1 MNTEDM
7 VRRLVFIVLLIFFSF
22 CNNNLCG
29 SDTNPDDHD
38 KGGWKLLKRSIGISA
53 MHIALLPND
62 RFIVFDRSI
71 AGSSNISLPGA
82 NDHGCNINGD
92 CYAHSIEFSP
102 STRSVRALKVKTD
115 TFCSSGAISS
125 DGVLV
130 QTGGFNNGDHAVRYF
145 KPCNDSNCDWEE
157 HVNDLST
164 RRWYASNHILPN
176 GKIIVVGGRREFTYE
191 FIPKT
196 SPSDAALHYLPFLEK
211 TRDSLQLENNLYP
224 FLHLAPDG
232 NLFVFA
238 NNRSILLDY
247 KANRVVRDYPVM
259 PGGVSR
265 NYPSSGSSVLLPL
278 KLSTS
283 SSRSSITTT
292 SSPTTMIEA
301 EVLIC
306 GGTPS
311 DSNTKANNGMFVL
324 ASNTCGRLVITEE
337 NPKWEMEEMPFNRTM
352 GDMVLLPNGDVMI
365 INGASR
371 GTAGWNVARDPVLQP
386 VLYQPCVSNNSSI
399 PRFKVLKPSTIP
411 RLYHSVAYLLSDA
424 RILVGGSNPYI
435 HYTFDGLYPTE
446 LSLEAFSPPYLSRKS
461 MRPQISF
468 VTPGT
473 RISYKQRFS
482 VGFQCK
488 VEVEDVKVTLVAPPF
503 TTHSVSMSQ
512 RLLVL
517 DMGEVRRLASGSDY
531 AAEVYAP
538 ATEFLAPQGYY
549 RLFVV
554 NGGVPSRAVW
564 VHIS

>member
-1 MNTEDM
+1 MM
-7 VRRLVFIVLLIFFSF
+7 RRLVFIVLLIFFSF
-22 CNNNLCG
+22 CNNNLCE
-29 SDTNPDDHD
+29 SDTSPDD

-82 NDHGCNINGD
+82 NDHECNVNGD

-102 STRSVRALKVKTD
+102 STRSVRALTVKTD
-115 TFCSSGAISS
+115 TFCSSGAISP

-130 QTGGFNNGDHAVRYF
+130 QTGGFNNGDRVVRYF

-157 HVNDLST
+157 HVNALST

-176 GKIIVVGGRREFTYE
+176 GKIIIVGGRREFTYE

-196 SPSDAALHYLPFLEK
+196 SPSDTTLHYLPFLNE

-224 FLHLAPDG
+224 FLHLAPNG

-247 KANRVVRDYPVM
+247 KANRVVRNYPVM

-278 KLSTS
+278 KLTS
-283 SSRSSITTT
+283 GTTT
-292 SSPTTMIEA
+292 PSPTTNTIEA

-311 DSNTKANNGMFVL
+311 DSNTKANNGIFVL

-337 NPKWEMEEMPFNRTM
+337 NSKWEMEEMPFNRTM

-386 VLYQPCVSNNSSI
+386 VLYQPNVSKNTSI
-399 PRFKVLKPSTIP
+399 PRFKVLKPSAIP

-446 LSLEAFSPPYLSRKS
+446 LSLEAFSPPYLSKKS
-461 MRPQISF
+461 LRPQINF
-468 VTPGT
+468 VSPGT
-473 RISYKQRFS
+473 RISYKQKFS
-482 VGFQCK
+482 VGFQLK
-488 VEVEDVKVTLVAPPF
+488 VEAEGVKVTMVAPPF

-517 DMGEVRRLASGSDY
+517 DVGELRRLASGSDY
-531 AAEVYAP
+531 AMDVNAP
-538 ATEFLAPQGYY
+538 ATEFVAPQGYY